1 MKRKQLIG
9 FQISNTHNRVKT
21 CPHFLH
27 HLKDKK
33 FLKDTYS
40 ANVQD
45 GPSASL
51 CLIISSSSLGKI
63 PG

>member
-1 MKRKQLIG
+1 MPSLYPLPNLR
-9 FQISNTHNRVKT
+9 
-21 CPHFLH
+21 
-27 HLKDKK
+27 DKK

-40 ANVQD
+40 ADVQD

-51 CLIISSSSLGKI
+51 CLIISSSSPGKI